1 MLNTSNHA
9 PAMTPCASMPNL
21 DSAKHTA
28 LVQPH
33 ADRTD
38 TEQLALELVRETYSG
53 HLLERLE
60 SPDAPTTTMQD
71 VAASLL
77 DRCDPQT
84 EENIIRVC
92 RGAQAPANDSM
103 QARLDYTALRQFQAA
118 IGKREQTAGQIV
130 LEERALIPA
139 LRSVKL
145 PSENLF
151 PDHLLLRSLPNNLIE
166 KLKSALV
173 FVLFPGEATAPQ
185 TSARPDAEQ
194 IKTALS
200 RITDTCEKWQNTVT
214 RQLLGP
220 VSQLANERQA
230 LEYGHTARM
239 IHKIADLP
247 ADQLVAR
254 MDALDECTEDGL
266 RFTSDRAME
275 HKDDERMGIAAEKW
289 AVLHAHLNAR
299 ERSLREA
306 GPTLSDWGA
315 AVNAGHPD
323 LPPHRAMLC
332 GLLLP
337 TLVTARLQRSIAS
350 SQMLGYSNQEAV
362 GNAFN
367 RLTQLEPDS
376 RLALHLEGSI
386 AFTER
391 LGRSFPMLH
400 ALLQRL
406 LEGVAGKSG
415 RLNQSLGDFGQ
426 LTETAMLRGLPAG
439 ESRALNSAHAQ
450 QLSNECR
457 NTLYAHRDHWQG
469 TQAQLWL
476 QQIRRTTTELV
487 RKLELLENDLKT
499 LLFSSIPDVANA
511 MSRGAIDPSQNPG
524 DCAKHAF
531 EKIKSSAPET
541 LALLQNALYL
551 PNGKF
556 RPEVLSTLAEMRRAP
571 VPARAAL
578 AQIVERFAN
587 RLRAAGQQNTPSAKS
602 GLPEKISDDALLDAE
617 ITRVNA
623 ERTRA
628 KSQDAEA
635 DKRASVL
642 AELEDSIDH
651 FLGAM
656 PRTVSDQ
663 RRLDAISR
671 YLHTTNTERL
681 IDLGLNVLNRLGHL
695 NAHDSPSPYQERG
708 PTGDR
713 LLAMVLPALKAM
725 DEISVK
731 RLALGDLYERLLGT
745 ALTYDK
751 NQPGSEQA
759 ARKIAGRMI
768 LTTPNLI
775 DMIVTMKNHKAAGR
789 DYLENIHL
797 ATLESRHLY
806 ASHTQDLESVP
817 EIGHILRDAWF
828 RLLDQHA
835 QHHTDDTALQTAIQ
849 NACRM
854 SINGADA
861 AAEVDKMWRDH
872 SAIIANALNDEAA
885 FSMLKK
891 LANATALD
899 INTGF
904 ASSPAL
910 HVMYQLITT
919 LLGMNN
925 RPAQT
930 ENRMGN

>member
-1 MLNTSNHA
+1 
-9 PAMTPCASMPNL
+9 MTPCASMPNL

-28 LVQPH
+28 LVQAH
-33 ADRTD
+33 TDRAD
-38 TEQLALELVRETYSG
+38 TEQRALELVRETYSG

-60 SPDAPTTTMQD
+60 SADAPTTTMQD

-92 RGAQAPANDSM
+92 RGAQAPLDDSM

-118 IGKREQTAGQIV
+118 ISKREQTAGQIV

-145 PSENLF
+145 PSENLL
-151 PDHLLLRSLPNNLIE
+151 PDYLLLRSLPNNLIE

-220 VSQLANERQA
+220 VSQLAKERQA
-230 LEYGHTARM
+230 LEYGHTARL
-239 IHKIADLP
+239 IHKIANLP

-254 MDALDECTEDGL
+254 LDALDECTEDGL
-266 RFTSDRAME
+266 RFSSDRAME

-315 AVNAGHPD
+315 AVNANHPD
-323 LPPHRAMLC
+323 VPQQRAMLC

-337 TLVTARLQRSIAS
+337 TLLTTRLQRSIAS

-367 RLTQLEPDS
+367 RLTQIKSESP
-376 RLALHLEGSI
+376 LALHLEGSI

-415 RLNQSLGDFGQ
+415 RLNQALNDFGR
-426 LTETAMLRGLPAG
+426 LGEIAILNGLPATG
-439 ESRALNSAHAQ
+439 SRALNSAHAQ
-450 QLSNECR
+450 QLLNECR
-457 NTLYAHRDHWQG
+457 NTFYAHRSHWQDS
-469 TQAQLWL
+469 QAQLWL
-476 QQIRRTTTELV
+476 QHIRRTSSELV
-487 RKLELLENDLKT
+487 RKLELLEQDLKALAFDSAT
-499 LLFSSIPDVANA
+499 DLANA
-511 MSRGAIDPSQNPG
+511 MSRGAIDPWQNPG
-524 DCAKHAF
+524 DCAKQAF

-541 LALLQNALYL
+541 LASLKNALYL

-556 RPEVLSTLAEMRRAP
+556 RPDVLSALAEMRRSHSP
-571 VPARAAL
+571 ERIEL
-578 AQIVERFAN
+578 AQTIERFAN
-587 RLRAAGQQNTPSAKS
+587 RLRTTDGHDAPQPKS
-602 GLPEKISDDALLDAE
+602 RAPKKTSDDALLEAE
-617 ITRVNA
+617 INRVNA
-623 ERTRA
+623 ERALAKNRA
-628 KSQDAEA
+628 ADEAKPGSADAP
-635 DKRASVL
+635 
-642 AELEDSIDH
+642 LETSIDH
-651 FLGAM
+651 FLGMM

-663 RRLDAISR
+663 RRLDGISR
-671 YLHTTNTERL
+671 YFHTADTERL
-681 IDLGLNVLNRLGHL
+681 IDLGLNVLNRLAYISA
-695 NAHDSPSPYQERG
+695 NDSPAPYRERG
-708 PTGDR
+708 PNGDR

-725 DEISVK
+725 DEISGK
-731 RLALGDLYERLLGT
+731 RLQAGELYERLMDT
-745 ALTYDK
+745 AMVYDK
-751 NQPGSEQA
+751 NKAGSKEA

-768 LTTPNLI
+768 LSTTHLV
-775 DMIVTMKNHKAAGR
+775 DMVISIKNQKVTGR
-789 DYLENIHL
+789 KHQENIHQ
-797 ATLESRHLY
+797 ATLEARQLY
-806 ASHTQDLESVP
+806 TAHIKDLEKVP
-817 EIGHILRDAWF
+817 QIGHLLRDAWF
-828 RLLDQHA
+828 RLLDRHT
-835 QHHTDDTALQTAIQ
+835 QHHTDDMTLQTAIQ
-849 NACRM
+849 NACQM
-854 SINGADA
+854 SANQA
-861 AAEVDKMWRDH
+861 AAEDEVDRLWRDH
-872 SAIIANALNDEAA
+872 PTLIADALNDETA

-891 LANATALD
+891 LANASAME

-904 ASSPAL
+904 ASSAAL
-910 HVMYQLITT
+910 HAMYQLIMP
-919 LLGMNN
+919 LIGINH
-925 RPAQT
+925 RPA
-930 ENRMGN
+930 